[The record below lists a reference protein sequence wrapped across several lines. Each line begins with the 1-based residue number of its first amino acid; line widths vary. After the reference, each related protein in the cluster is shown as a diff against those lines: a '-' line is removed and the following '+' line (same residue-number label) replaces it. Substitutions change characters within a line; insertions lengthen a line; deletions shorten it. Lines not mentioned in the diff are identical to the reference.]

1 MRGREGA
8 GHREAA
14 HDVVLLGHA
23 HVRLMDEG
31 TNVCPR
37 AGLCGAGL
45 RVDIRRGS
53 KQWEYSCRD
62 RERATHKRFRW
73 LFDAKTRNRRA
84 ESGEQIY

>member
-1 MRGREGA
+1 
-8 GHREAA
+8 
-14 HDVVLLGHA
+14 VLLGHA

-53 KQWEYSCRD
+53 KQWESIISRD
-62 RERATHKRFRW
+62 RERATEAFSVA
-73 LFDAKTRNRRA
+73 F
-84 ESGEQIY
+84 